1 MGFNTPS
8 QKRKAKRLLIAGV
21 SILLCIAL
29 GAGFFL
35 IGGVRGKPVPVYSFQ
50 DIGMT
55 EFWGDAQESYGSVT
69 TDRIQTVFLSYTQIV
84 TEIRVQEGDSVKKGD
99 VLMCFDTTLSELEL

>member
-21 SILLCIAL
+21 SILLCAAL
-29 GAGFFL
+29 AVGFFA
-35 IGGVRGKPVPVYSFQ
+35 IGGVRGKPVSVYIFQ

-55 EFWGDAQESYGSVT
+55 EFWGDA
-69 TDRIQTVFLSYTQIV
+69 
-84 TEIRVQEGDSVKKGD
+84 
-99 VLMCFDTTLSELEL
+99 